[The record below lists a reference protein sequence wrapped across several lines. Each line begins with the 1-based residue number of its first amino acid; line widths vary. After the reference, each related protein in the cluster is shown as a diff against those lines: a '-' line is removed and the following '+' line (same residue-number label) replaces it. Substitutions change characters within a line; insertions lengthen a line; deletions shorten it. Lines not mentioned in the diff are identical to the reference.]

1 MANLFQPYD
10 FHGIQLPN
18 RIVMAP
24 MTRSRS
30 PTLVPTASTALYYSQ
45 RASAGLIISEGI
57 PISPEGRGYLYT
69 PGIYDRDQV
78 DGWRLVTDAV
88 HMARGRI
95 FAQLWHVGRISH
107 TSLQPDKGSPVSSV
121 ATVAATSTAFA
132 YDDAGTPEKQPCSAP
147 RALRT
152 EEVSRLV
159 QDFVQASLNSLDA
172 GFDGVELH
180 GANGY
185 IFEQFISAA
194 LNDRTDQYG
203 GSIENRLRFL
213 LEVIDATIDAIGD
226 YRVGLRISPFGRLHD
241 MEPFDSEAET
251 WLALMEELNQRPVAY
266 LHLSDQHTIGDA
278 ALPGIPADFL
288 KSLRQ
293 AFKGTLMAA
302 GGFDKTSGQEAL
314 DSGLLDLIAIGR
326 PFISNPDL
334 VERLKNNWPTTP
346 ADRGVYYGEGDSG
359 YIDYPRYRSA

>member
-1 MANLFQPYD
+1 MASLFQPYD
-10 FHGIQLPN
+10 LSGFVLPN

-30 PTLVPTASTALYYSQ
+30 PSLVPNASTALYYAQ

-57 PISPEGRGYLYT
+57 PITPEGRGYLFT
-69 PGIYDRDQV
+69 PGIYDNEQIK
-78 DGWRLVTDAV
+78 GWRLVTDAV

-95 FAQLWHVGRISH
+95 YAQLWHVGRISH
-107 TSLQPDKGSPVSSV
+107 TSLQPGRGQPVSSV
-121 ATVAATSTAFA
+121 STVAATSTAFA
-132 YDDAGTPEKQPCSAP
+132 YDENEVAGKQLCSVP
-147 RALRT
+147 RALAT

-159 QDFVQASLNSLDA
+159 QDFVKAGLNSIDA
-172 GFDGVELH
+172 GFDGIELH

-185 IFEQFISAA
+185 IFEQFISDA
-194 LNDRTDQYG
+194 LNDRTDEYG

-226 YRVGLRISPFGRLHD
+226 HRVGLRISPFGRLHD
-241 MEPFDSEAET
+241 MQPFDTEAET
-251 WLALMEELNQRPVAY
+251 WLALMEELNKRPIAY
-266 LHLSDQHTIGDA
+266 LHLSDQHTIGGA
-278 ALPGIPADFL
+278 GLPGIPADFL

-293 AFKGTLMAA
+293 AFTGTLMAA

-314 DSGLLDLIAIGR
+314 DAGLLDLIAIGR

-334 VERLKNNWPTTP
+334 VERLENDWPTFP

-359 YIDYPRYRSA
+359 YIDYPRYKRA